1 MNNVLLRDSM
11 NNVKLYG
18 NKDGHNLFVQ
28 MVDDHDLEVME
39 SEAARLTEL
48 AGHADWCIA
57 AVKVGDWNQD
67 LTPWPSDPVFGKV
80 GFGDGARKTLDML
93 LGEVLPQL
101 AEELPNVGE
110 KLSNT
115 GKHLPNAGK
124 PYICGYSL
132 AGLFALWASYETDA
146 FAGAAAVSPSVWY
159 PCWLDYAGRN
169 KIKVPEVYLSL
180 GMKEEKTRNPVMAT
194 VGNAIREQYALLQS
208 AGIRCQLDWNPGN
221 HFVDSDVRVAKG
233 LAWLLEKRA
242 LVTAPS
248 SSRFHPRRSRD
259 V

>member
-1 MNNVLLRDSM
+1 MNNVQ
-11 NNVKLYG
+11 LYG

-48 AGHADWCIA
+48 AGHTDWCIA
-57 AVKVGDWNQD
+57 AVKVSNWNQD

-80 GFGDGARKTLDML
+80 GFGDGAQKTLDML

-110 KLSNT
+110 N
-115 GKHLPNAGK
+115 LPNTGK

-132 AGLFALWASYETDA
+132 AGLFALWAAYETDA

-159 PCWLDYAGRN
+159 PGWLDFAGRN

-180 GMKEEKTRNPVMAT
+180 GIKEEKTRNRVMST
-194 VGNAIREQYALLQS
+194 VGNAIREQYELLQS
-208 AGIRCQLDWNPGN
+208 VGIRCQLDWNPGN

-233 LAWLLEKRA
+233 LAWLLSKG
-242 LVTAPS
+242 S
-248 SSRFHPRRSRD
+248 C
-259 V
+259 

>member
-1 MNNVLLRDSM
+1 MNNVQ
-11 NNVKLYG
+11 LYG

-48 AGHADWCIA
+48 AGHTDWCIA
-57 AVKVGDWNQD
+57 AVKVSNWNQD

-80 GFGDGARKTLDML
+80 GFGDGAQKTLDML

-110 KLSNT
+110 KLTNT
-115 GKHLPNAGK
+115 GKELPNAWK

-132 AGLFALWASYETDA
+132 AGLFALWAVYKTDA

-159 PCWLDYAGRN
+159 PGWLDYAGRN
-169 KIKVPEVYLSL
+169 NIKTSEVYLSL
-180 GMKEEKTRNPVMAT
+180 GMKEEKTRNPVMST
-194 VGNAIREQYALLQS
+194 VGNAIREQYELLQS
-208 AGIRCQLDWNPGN
+208 GGIHCQLDWNPGN

-233 LAWLLEKRA
+233 LAWLLEQ
-242 LVTAPS
+242 
-248 SSRFHPRRSRD
+248 
-259 V
+259 

>member
-1 MNNVLLRDSM
+1 MNNVQ
-11 NNVKLYG
+11 LYG

-48 AGHADWCIA
+48 ANHTDWCIA

-80 GFGDGARKTLDML
+80 GFGDGAQKTLDML

-110 KLSNT
+110 NQPNTGKQLPDVGENQPNT
-115 GKHLPNAGK
+115 GKHLPNVWK

-132 AGLFALWASYETDA
+132 AGLFALWAVYETDA

-159 PCWLDYAGRN
+159 PGWLDYAGRN

-180 GMKEEKTRNPVMAT
+180 GTKEEKTRNPVMAT
-194 VGNAIREQYALLQS
+194 VGNASREQYELLQS
-208 AGIRCQLDWNPGN
+208 GGIRCQLDWNPGN
-221 HFVDSDVRVAKG
+221 HFVDSDVRVAKE
-233 LAWLLEKRA
+233 LAWLLSKG
-242 LVTAPS
+242 S
-248 SSRFHPRRSRD
+248 C
-259 V
+259 

>member
-48 AGHADWCIA
+48 AGHTDWCIA

-67 LTPWPSDPVFGKV
+67 LTPWPADPVFGKI
-80 GFGDGARKTLDML
+80 GFGDGAQKTLDML

-110 KLSNT
+110 NLPNT
-115 GKHLPNAGK
+115 GKQLPNVVENVPNVGK

-132 AGLFALWASYETDA
+132 AGLFALWAAYETDA

-159 PCWLDYAGRN
+159 PGWLDYAGKN

-180 GMKEEKTRNPVMAT
+180 GMKEEKTRNRVMST
-194 VGNAIREQYALLQS
+194 VGKRDPRAVCNASKRGNPLS
-208 AGIRCQLDWNPGN
+208 AGLESRQSFCRQRCSCGQ
-221 HFVDSDVRVAKG
+221 RAG
-233 LAWLLEKRA
+233 LAPE
-242 LVTAPS
+242 
-248 SSRFHPRRSRD
+248 
-259 V
+259 

>member
-1 MNNVLLRDSM
+1 MNNVQ
-11 NNVKLYG
+11 LYG
-18 NKDGHNLFVQ
+18 NKDGQNLFVQ

-48 AGHADWCIA
+48 AGHTDWCIA
-57 AVKVGDWNQD
+57 AVKVSNWNQD

-80 GFGDGARKTLDML
+80 GFGDGAQKTLDML

-110 KLSNT
+110 KLTNT
-115 GKHLPNAGK
+115 GKELPNAWK

-132 AGLFALWASYETDA
+132 AGLFALWAVYKTDA

-159 PCWLDYAGRN
+159 PGWLDFAGRN

-208 AGIRCQLDWNPGN
+208 AGISCQLDWNPGN

-233 LAWLLEKRA
+233 LAWLLKK
-242 LVTAPS
+242 S
-248 SSRFHPRRSRD
+248 SEL
-259 V
+259 